1 MRKYDMLH
9 MRDVVGVAKGITNV
23 QISHGNMNI
32 MSTYDDEA
40 RAGKHWCF
48 MCKLT
53 MKIINCVD

>member
-1 MRKYDMLH
+1 MLH

-23 QISHGNMNI
+23 QISHGNINI